1 MSPIHGGA
9 VKFESM
15 VHIPSS
21 G

>member
-15 VHIPSS
+15 VYIPSS